1 MARERAREDAGTKR
15 AFGTTGSKGREKI
28 AEEVAASEARRNKT
42 YMPFRFKAGYE
53 KGKDV
58 SPIIFLDNSLEDAFY
73 FHIHEVMNDKGNF
86 GSKFEV
92 CLKEQD
98 NCPLCNL
105 KDGGAK
111 NIGHSTYVMCLTV
124 LDLTPYTSEKDG
136 KKKTVSHSRK
146 LFMVKG
152 GGIQDWI
159 KVLERAEK
167 RHKGLRGVYIEV
179 GRNSREEAATGKPLV
194 LEENWYREDVGDK
207 ELMYDVVDEKDLLD
221 EYGHNAI
228 VGQDGKR
235 IIKEADADT
244 KPYDYAKVIELPDEN
259 DLAKRYGLKSR
270 SAGSQ
275 ADIDKDFDAEES
287 PRRGRAERT
296 RSRSDEGAEAKG
308 GTTRR
313 RSAEPE
319 DEPEEKPVRARRE
332 VAEETVA
339 ENPPRRT
346 KQREAHEDDAEA
358 EEKPRSRTRRA
369 EPEDE
374 PEAEEK
380 PARRTRGKAAEPE
393 AEDEPEDDAP
403 KARTRVSSRAKA
415 PEPEA
420 KPSRRTR
427 APAADI
433 NDDEIPF

>member
-1 MARERAREDAGTKR
+1 MARERTREDAGEKKS
-15 AFGTTGSKGREKI
+15 FGTTGSKGRERV
-28 AEEVAASEARRNKT
+28 ADEVAASEARKNKSF
-42 YMPFRFKAGYE
+42 MPSRFKAAWKKEDDGAAP
-53 KGKDV
+53 V
-58 SPIIFLDNSLEDAFY
+58 SPIIFLDNTLEDAFY
-73 FHIHEVMNDKGNF
+73 FHIHEVANEEGNF
-86 GSKFEV
+86 GQKFEV

-124 LDLTPYTSEKDG
+124 LDLRPYSYKKDG
-136 KKKTVSHSRK
+136 KTIHVAHQRR

-152 GGIQDWI
+152 VAIQDWI

-179 GRNSREEAATGKPLV
+179 GRDAKTEAGTGKPLV

-207 ELMYDVVDEKDLLD
+207 ELMYDIVDEKDLLD
-221 EYGHNAI
+221 EYGHDAI
-228 VGQDGKR
+228 KGQDGKR
-235 IIKEADADT
+235 IIKEADADCT
-244 KPYDYAKVIELPDEN
+244 PYNYAKVIELPDEN

-275 ADIDKDFDAEES
+275 ADIDKEYNAEES

-296 RSRSDEGAEAKG
+296 RSRTAEETDDKP
-308 GTTRR
+308 RR
-313 RSAEPE
+313 RRTAAEDEAPE
-319 DEPEEKPVRARRE
+319 DNKPVRARRE
-332 VAEETVA
+332 VAEEAVA

-346 KQREAHEDDAEA
+346 KQREAHEEDAEA
-358 EEKPRSRTRRA
+358 EEKPRTRSRAAA

-374 PEAEEK
+374 PEEK

-393 AEDEPEDDAP
+393 EEAEDDAP

-427 APAADI
+427 APATDI